1 VSDIIG
7 QPQQSSRRHRHPAP
21 ECVVVMSSRSVEFR
35 LRVERLLNGSL
46 VAMLTSSTS
55 NVSAVVLPPD
65 AAADETASSR
75 TADSR
80 DAQSSIGALYYVI
93 AVVLIYG
100 FSIILLIGSQ
110 IRKNKH
116 DRGVSR

>member
-1 VSDIIG
+1 
-7 QPQQSSRRHRHPAP
+7 
-21 ECVVVMSSRSVEFR
+21 MSRSVEFR

-46 VAMLTSSTS
+46 VAMLTGSTS
-55 NVSAVVLPPD
+55 NVSAAVVLPPD
-65 AAADETASSR
+65 AAADDETASSR
-75 TADSR
+75 AADSR